1 MGWMS
6 RLKLIGASAANARDA
21 ISVKRSRQTSVRR
34 CMAIGSGRQTGHL
47 VIEVVN
53 RKGCTTSGACC
64 AIFLSNIV
72 RMIRRPGH
80 VPCLVI
86 LLLLPLTG
94 GCTKFQVLDALV
106 PACGYA
112 RTADLAYG
120 ELPR

>member
-6 RLKLIGASAANARDA
+6 RLKLIGASAANAREP
-21 ISVKRSRQTSVRR
+21 ISVLKESRQTSVRR

-53 RKGCTTSGACC
+53 RKGCTTYGACC
-64 AIFLSNIV
+64 AIFLSNIL

-80 VPCLVI
+80 ARYLVI

-94 GCTKFQVLDALV
+94 GCTKFQVLNALV

-112 RTADLAYG
+112 
-120 ELPR
+120 